1 MKITQVDISKIQ
13 PYENN
18 PRKNTKAIK
27 TVADSITQYGFQ
39 QPIVV
44 DKDMVIIVGHT
55 RYAAAKT
62 LGLSQVP
69 VSIADELTTEQAQ
82 SYRIMDNRSNEN
94 AQWDEELLFQELDQ
108 LIKDSNIQELSYET
122 GFSESELNK
131 LFKQDEDPVEIFL
144 SSETYRSRPGDI
156 WTLGEHRLANGDST
170 DAELFNELMLDQT
183 IDMVW
188 EDPPYGIAYA
198 TPNAVNKTE
207 AEVAQWRAENSIEN
221 DDISPDALR
230 DLLERHVSVISPKI
244 RKGAAWYWCH
254 DIDFNKMFQ
263 DILKENNIHVSDT
276 LIWRKNN
283 ASNWLCDYARYYE
296 PIIYGWKQGAEH
308 IFNGVGMQPSAF
320 TTEEL
325 EEMDKDQLIKI
336 LKSIPSNYQEF
347 SKEPRNIAS
356 IHPTVKPTRLI
367 SYHIINSS
375 NINNIVFD
383 GFAGSGS
390 TLIACEKT
398 ARKARCIEYEP
409 KYCDAI
415 IRRWQELT
423 GNRAIRHDGV
433 AWDEVEISSEETVYG

>member
-1 MKITQVDISKIQ
+1 MQIQQVAITAIQ

-27 TVADSITQYGFQ
+27 TVADSIEQYGFQ

-55 RYAAAKT
+55 RYSAAKT
-62 LGLSQVP
+62 LNFKEVP
-69 VSIADELTTEQAQ
+69 VVIAKDLTTEQAQ
-82 SYRIMDNRSNEN
+82 AYRIMDNRSNEN

-108 LIKDSNIQELSYET
+108 LIKDSNIQEISYET
-122 GFSESELNK
+122 GFTESELNK
-131 LFKQDEDPVEIFL
+131 LFKQQEDPVETFL
-144 SSETYRSRPGDI
+144 SAEQYRSRPGDI
-156 WTLGEHRLANGDST
+156 WTLGEHKLANGDST
-170 DAELFNELMLDQT
+170 NQELINDLLLDDI

-207 AEVAQWRAENSIEN
+207 AEVLQWRAENSIEN

-230 DLLERHVSVISPKI
+230 ELLENHVSAIITKV

-254 DIDFNKMFQ
+254 DIDFNQMFQ
-263 DILKENNIHVSDT
+263 NILKENNIHISDT

-283 ASNWLCDYARYYE
+283 ASNWMCDYARYYE

-308 IFNGVGMQPSAF
+308 IFNAVGMQPSAF
-320 TTEEL
+320 STEEL
-325 EEMDKDQLIKI
+325 EEMDKDKLIKI
-336 LKSIPSNYQEF
+336 IQNIPSNYQEF
-347 SKEPRNIAS
+347 AKESRKTAS
-356 IHPTVKPTRLI
+356 IHPTVKPVRLI
-367 SYHIINSS
+367 AYHIINSS

-398 ARKARCIEYEP
+398 ARKARCVEYES

-415 IRRWQELT
+415 IKRWQDLT
-423 GNRAIRHDGV
+423 GNRAIRQDGI
-433 AWDEVEISSEETVYG
+433 AWDEVEETEETVDEL